1 MTLKHTRALFS
12 TLGTSEWP
20 IFALPPRRIK
30 ARCTLAALFLLGALA
45 YANSALS
52 EPGEF
57 RNTLMPEPSSLSLQP
72 GSFQID
78 TSMTVGFT
86 GTHDDLLEQATTRAL
101 TRLEDATGVELN
113 KSFGSG
119 TATFE
124 IKVDRA
130 AEEVQSLDEDESYT
144 LAIRPGY
151 ITLNAPTDLGAM
163 HGLQTLLQLVQHQSG
178 ANILPAVTISDAP
191 RFRWRGLMIDCGRH
205 FEPVPVI
212 LRTLDGM
219 EAVKLNVFHWHLSE
233 DQGFRVESLRFPK
246 LQQMGSD
253 GLYYTQAQIREV
265 VAYAHARGI
274 RVVPEFDMPGH
285 STSWFVGYPELAS
298 GPGPYTVQ
306 RIFGIH
312 DAAIDPTR
320 ESTYKFLDAF
330 LGEMAGLFPD
340 AYMHIGGDESNGKQW
355 MANPQIG
362 AFMRSHDIKDPAGL
376 QVYFNQRL
384 LKILTKYHKHMV
396 GWDEILTPG
405 LPNDIVVQSW
415 RGVESLSR
423 AATGGY
429 QGILSAPYYLDAMKS
444 AATHYLADPIPAG
457 TSLTPDQQKLIL
469 GGEVCMWGEQ
479 ISHQT
484 IDSRIWPR
492 TAAIAERFWSP
503 AVTRDVPDM
512 YRRLQ
517 VMSLRLDA
525 LGLQQISGP
534 QRMQRQL
541 TGEITSPEFHV
552 LASVLEPVS
561 FGERYHLQHTDQLTP
576 LDGLVDAVTP
586 DPLSRHEFEQAVQ
599 EFLADTPLHERRRAC
614 LEQWFRNWQ
623 QTAPTLGLAMKQSP
637 RLVEY
642 VPQSQELAELGAI
655 GIEALGYLH
664 APSDVPAGWQKAQIA
679 QITAIEKQKTLV
691 RFTVLEPLKQLV
703 LAVGGTGSE

>member
-1 MTLKHTRALFS
+1 MTLKHTRALFC

-45 YANSALS
+45 YTNSALS

-57 RNTLMPEPSSLSLQP
+57 RNTLMPEPTSLSLQP

-219 EAVKLNVFHWHLSE
+219 EAVKLNVFHWHLTE
-233 DQGFRVESLRFPK
+233 DQGFRIESLRFPE
-246 LQQMGSD
+246 LQKMGSD
-253 GLYYTQAQIREV
+253 GLFYTQAQVREV
-265 VAYAHARGI
+265 IAYAHARGI

-285 STSWFVGYPELAS
+285 TTSWFVGYPDLAS

-306 RIFGIH
+306 RRFGIH

-330 LGEMAGLFPD
+330 LGEMAGLFPT
-340 AYMHIGGDESNGKQW
+340 
-355 MANPQIG
+355 PTC
-362 AFMRSHDIKDPAGL
+362 
-376 QVYFNQRL
+376 
-384 LKILTKYHKHMV
+384 IL
-396 GWDEILTPG
+396 
-405 LPNDIVVQSW
+405 
-415 RGVESLSR
+415 
-423 AATGGY
+423 AATR
-429 QGILSAPYYLDAMKS
+429 
-444 AATHYLADPIPAG
+444 ATESSGWRMHKFVR
-457 TSLTPDQQKLIL
+457 S
-469 GGEVCMWGEQ
+469 CM
-479 ISHQT
+479 
-484 IDSRIWPR
+484 PR
-492 TAAIAERFWSP
+492 TSM
-503 AVTRDVPDM
+503 TR
-512 YRRLQ
+512 Q
-517 VMSLRLDA
+517 GCKSTS
-525 LGLQQISGP
+525 IS
-534 QRMQRQL
+534 
-541 TGEITSPEFHV
+541 
-552 LASVLEPVS
+552 
-561 FGERYHLQHTDQLTP
+561 DC
-576 LDGLVDAVTP
+576 
-586 DPLSRHEFEQAVQ
+586 SR
-599 EFLADTPLHERRRAC
+599 
-614 LEQWFRNWQ
+614 
-623 QTAPTLGLAMKQSP
+623 S
-637 RLVEY
+637 
-642 VPQSQELAELGAI
+642 
-655 GIEALGYLH
+655 
-664 APSDVPAGWQKAQIA
+664 
-679 QITAIEKQKTLV
+679 
-691 RFTVLEPLKQLV
+691 
-703 LAVGGTGSE
+703 